1 MNEWNPAEDDL
12 RWSGAATPDPIAP
25 RVKRR
30 PNVGW
35 SVLFFLLAAVF
46 GGSGLIFTGLFGIGL
61 GAIFLIACVAVDRV
75 HWICDGC
82 GNRVEATSVMCPA
95 CRSRLVHP
103 DQFARMKTAQAKAGV
118 RKPAQKRPAKSGPKR
133 GGR

>member
-12 RWSGAATPDPIAP
+12 RWSGAAVEDRLAA

-35 SVLFFLLAAVF
+35 SVLFFLLAVAF
-46 GGSGLIFTGLFGIGL
+46 GASGLLFTGIFGIGL
-61 GAIFLIACVAVDRV
+61 GAIFLIASVAIDRT
-75 HWICDGC
+75 HHLCDGC
-82 GNRVEATSVMCPA
+82 GNRVEPTSVMCPA
-95 CRSRLVHP
+95 CRHRLVHP
-103 DQFARMKTAQAKAGV
+103 DQFSAMKIAKAKAGV
-118 RKPAQKRPAKSGPKR
+118 RKPVTKKTAKSGPKR